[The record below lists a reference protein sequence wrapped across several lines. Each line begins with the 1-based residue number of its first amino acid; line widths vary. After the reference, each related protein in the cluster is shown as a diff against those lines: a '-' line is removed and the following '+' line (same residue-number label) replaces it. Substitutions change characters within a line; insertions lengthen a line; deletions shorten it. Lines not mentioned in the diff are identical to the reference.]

1 MSKVIPSFT
10 LALAVFS
17 SQLFAAD
24 KYQLEPNLSSVSF
37 ATIKNQFVVEPATV
51 GGLQGEID
59 ESGQFQLSAD
69 LTSISTAVPIR
80 DTRLNELYFE
90 SANHPVIKVSG
101 SVDWNALSSGPKNM
115 VVPAEVSMFGNSKR
129 IDFPVVM
136 VQAGD
141 YLTVSS
147 VSPVIVNGGDFG
159 IPAENLA
166 KLAETVGGIP
176 ISPQVPLS
184 ITLTFKK

>member
-10 LALAVFS
+10 LAIAVFS
-17 SQLFAAD
+17 SPLFAAD
-24 KYQLEPNLSSVSF
+24 TYQLEPNLSSVSF

-51 GGLQGEID
+51 GGLQGEIN

-90 SANHPVIKVSG
+90 SAKHPAIMVTG
-101 SVDWNALSSGPKNM
+101 SIDYDVLSSGPQNM
-115 VVPAEVSMFGNSKR
+115 VVPAEVSMFGNSKQ
-129 IDFPVVM
+129 IDFPVVI

-147 VSPVIVNGGDFG
+147 FSPVIVSGGDFG
-159 IPAENLA
+159 IPAENLT

-176 ISPQVPLS
+176 ISAQVPLS